1 MTAGTD
7 LHPLAQG
14 YLDRLRVAAR
24 TLPDDEASDLVAD
37 ISDHLREALPATPS
51 EAEVRTVLDRL
62 GTPQEL
68 VAAAGGSVG
77 ASVGR
82 SVGHPSAPPA
92 REARFGAVEVL
103 ALVGLVGA
111 ELLSLLLPIAV
122 LLWIAGIVLL
132 AVSRVWSGRQK
143 AWGLGALAT
152 GLPVAFTVLF
162 VPASSGTTVCEGAA
176 PAGGPDD
183 TTISTCVTDG
193 GWPDW
198 AFTVAQ
204 VLFVAYLCVQ
214 VWTLWR
220 LTRRR

>member
-1 MTAGTD
+1 MTADTD

-14 YLDRLRVAAR
+14 YLDRLRMAAR
-24 TLPDDEASDLVAD
+24 TLPGDDADDLVAD
-37 ISDHLREALPATPS
+37 ITDHLREALPPTPS

-68 VAAAGGSVG
+68 VAAAGGPATSPG
-77 ASVGR
+77 ASG
-82 SVGHPSAPPA
+82 S
-92 REARFGAVEVL
+92 REPRFGAVEVL

-111 ELLSLLLPIAV
+111 ELLFIILPLAV
-122 LLWIAGIVLL
+122 LLWLAGIVLL

-143 AWGLGALAT
+143 AWGLAALAT
-152 GLPVAFTVLF
+152 GFPVVFSTLV
-162 VPASSGTTVCEGAA
+162 VPASTGTTVCEGAA
-176 PAGGPDD
+176 PAGAPDA
-183 TTISTCVTDG
+183 TTVSTCVTEG

-198 AFTVAQ
+198 AFTVVQ
-204 VLFVAYLCVQ
+204 VLLVAYLCVQ

>member
-7 LHPLAQG
+7 LHPLAQD

-24 TLPDDEASDLVAD
+24 TLPDDEADDLVAD
-37 ISDHLREALPATPS
+37 ISDHLREALPAMPS

-68 VAAAGGSVG
+68 VAAAGGPATSPG
-77 ASVGR
+77 A
-82 SVGHPSAPPA
+82 APA
-92 REARFGAVEVL
+92 REPRFGAVEVL

-111 ELLSLLLPIAV
+111 ELLFIPLPVAV
-122 LLWIAGIVLL
+122 LLWLAGIVLL
-132 AVSRVWSGRQK
+132 AVSRVWSGVEK
-143 AWGLGALAT
+143 TWGLAALAT
-152 GLPVAFTVLF
+152 GLPVVFTTLV
-162 VPASSGTTVCEGAA
+162 VRASTGTTVCEGAA
-176 PAGGPDD
+176 PAGGADA
-183 TTISTCVTDG
+183 TTVSTCVTEG

-204 VLFVAYLCVQ
+204 VLLVAYLCVQ

>member
-7 LHPLAQG
+7 LHPLARG
-14 YLDRLRVAAR
+14 YLDRLRAAAQSL
-24 TLPDDEASDLVAD
+24 TADEADGLVAD
-37 ISDHLREALPATPS
+37 IADHLREALPATPS

-68 VAAAGGSVG
+68 VAAAGGPANIS
-77 ASVGR
+77 A
-82 SVGHPSAPPA
+82 SAPATGPGA
-92 REARFGAVEVL
+92 APPQDPRFGAVEVL

-111 ELLSLLLPIAV
+111 ELLFILWPLAA
-122 LLWIAGIVLL
+122 LLWLAGLVLI

-143 AWGLGALAT
+143 AWGLAGLAT
-152 GLPVAFTVLF
+152 GFPVAFTVLAI
-162 VPASSGTTVCEGAA
+162 PAPSGTTVCEGVAS
-176 PAGGPDD
+176 PDG
-183 TTISTCVTDG
+183 STVSSCVTEG

-198 AFTVAQ
+198 AFTVVQ
-204 VLFVAYLCVQ
+204 VLLVAYLCVQ

>member
-1 MTAGTD
+1 MTADTD
-7 LHPLAQG
+7 LHPLAQA
-14 YLDRLRVAAR
+14 YLGRLAESARSLPRDDAA
-24 TLPDDEASDLVAD
+24 ELVAD

-68 VAAAGGSVG
+68 VTAAGGP
-77 ASVGR
+77 AS
-82 SVGHPSAPPA
+82 HPGAPPT
-92 REARFGAVEVL
+92 REPRFGAVEIL

-111 ELLSLLLPIAV
+111 ELLFVILPLAV
-122 LLWIAGIVLL
+122 LLWLAGVVLL
-132 AVSRVWSGRQK
+132 AVSRVWSGAQK
-143 AWGLGALAT
+143 AWGLAALAT
-152 GLPVAFTVLF
+152 GLPVAFTVLALP
-162 VPASSGTTVCEGAA
+162 VSGGTTTCSAEVVSTEV
-176 PAGGPDD
+176 GPDGAVSS
-183 TTISTCVTDG
+183 TVPSTCVTEG

-198 AFTVAQ
+198 AFTIVQ

>member
-1 MTAGTD
+1 MTADTD
-7 LHPLAQG
+7 LHPLARG

-24 TLPDDEASDLVAD
+24 TLTVDEADDLVAD
-37 ISDHLREALPATPS
+37 IADHLREALPATPS

-68 VAAAGGSVG
+68 VAAAGGP
-77 ASVGR
+77 ASTPASG
-82 SVGHPSAPPA
+82 PAAAPP
-92 REARFGAVEVL
+92 REPRFGAVEVL

-111 ELLSLLLPIAV
+111 ELLFILWPLAA
-122 LLWIAGIVLL
+122 LLWLAGLVLL

-143 AWGLGALAT
+143 AWGLAALAT
-152 GLPVAFTVLF
+152 GFPVAFTVLAIP
-162 VPASSGTTVCEGAA
+162 VPSGTTVCEGVA
-176 PAGGPDD
+176 GPDG
-183 TTISTCVTDG
+183 STVSSCVTEG

-198 AFTVAQ
+198 AFTVVQ
-204 VLFVAYLCVQ
+204 VLLVAYLCVQ